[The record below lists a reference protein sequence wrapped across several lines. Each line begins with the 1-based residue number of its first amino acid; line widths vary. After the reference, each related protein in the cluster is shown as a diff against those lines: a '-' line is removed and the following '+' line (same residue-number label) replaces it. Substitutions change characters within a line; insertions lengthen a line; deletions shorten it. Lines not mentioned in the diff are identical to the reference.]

1 MDDQEVVGEEYEN
14 IKERAAIAESLYERK
29 DHLEYKLKDLNK
41 KLNLAL
47 DHQQQFMIAACKSAA
62 NLEFVIDDTANKVL
76 QKLEPK
82 LGGLSNLSD
91 GF

>member
-1 MDDQEVVGEEYEN
+1 
-14 IKERAAIAESLYERK
+14 
-29 DHLEYKLKDLNK
+29 
-41 KLNLAL
+41 
-47 DHQQQFMIAACKSAA
+47 MIAACKSAA

-82 LGGLSNLSD
+82 LGGLTNLSD